1 MLKGCQ
7 KKIVFLKDTGCD
19 VFEEAYFVI
28 KPGYEGMNS
37 CDIVSEATKI
47 ASGIYQGKE
56 VKKDNNQGL
65 YSLFL
70 SIGMLIG
77 AIITVGCFFLFG

>member
-1 MLKGCQ
+1 MIKGCQ
-7 KKIVFLKDTGCD
+7 KKIIFIKDTGCD
-19 VFEEAYFVI
+19 IFEEAYFVI
-28 KPGYEGMNS
+28 KNEYEGMNNG
-37 CDIVSEATKI
+37 DIVGEATKI

-56 VKKDNNQGL
+56 VKKDKRAGV
-65 YSLFL
+65 YSLVL

>member
-7 KKIVFLKDTGCD
+7 KKIIFLKDTGCD

-28 KPGYEGMNS
+28 KPEYERMNKG
-37 CDIVSEATKI
+37 DIVNEATKI
-47 ASGIYQGKE
+47 ISGIDKDKE
-56 VKKDNNQGL
+56 NKNDKKGII
-65 YSLFL
+65 YTLFL

-77 AIITVGCFFLFG
+77 VVISVGCLYLFG